1 MTDRTLLERIL
12 SREDGVLG
20 AGSSTEY
27 EWLFADAVLRVL
39 VTNASP
45 FRVYEYRFV
54 RIADGSRVSEAGA
67 DEERVREFVED
78 LLVSAGEDPH
88 LLEPSVAET
97 GCGGWLAVAVT
108 GDARIAEIVCP
119 FCDRSGSVS
128 RAHWDT
134 LPRLGIH
141 ERRLTPEQHR
151 LFFGASP

>member
-1 MTDRTLLERIL
+1 MTDRALLERIL
-12 SREDGVLG
+12 SGKDDVLG

-27 EWLFADAVLRVL
+27 EWRFADAVLRVL
-39 VTNASP
+39 VTDTSP
-45 FRVYEYRFV
+45 LRVYEYRFV

-67 DEERVREFVED
+67 DEERVRE
-78 LLVSAGEDPH
+78 SAGEDLH